1 MRVAFAG
8 TPEFAVPTLTALM
21 RSAHT
26 LVGVLTQP
34 DRARGRGRRV
44 TPSAVKRAAGTS
56 VAVDQP
62 ASLKTAADRAQLA
75 AWRPDV
81 LVVVAYGLLLPKT
94 VLEIPRLG
102 CVNLHGSL
110 LPRWRGA
117 APVERALLAGDET
130 TGVTIM
136 LMDEG
141 LDTGPML
148 LQRST
153 AIEASDTGGSLREKL
168 AALGAP
174 LVLEAL
180 EGLATG
186 ALRAHPQPIEG
197 VTYARKL
204 EKREAPIDWSRP
216 AAQIERQVRALEP
229 WPVAETSWRDEA
241 SGVCERLLVH
251 AARLSPAAD
260 APDARARGGRPQTP
274 GSQTQDAAP
283 PCGPP
288 GLIVELNAHH
298 REGYVRVQCGQGRLD
313 LLALQRPGGSR
324 LPAAEF
330 ARGARA
336 LKPQML
342 LGSGT

>member
-21 RSAHT
+21 GSAHT

-34 DRARGRGRRV
+34 DRPRGRGRRV
-44 TPSAVKRAAGTS
+44 MPSAVKRAAGTS

-62 ASLKTAADRAQLA
+62 VSLKAPADRVQLA
-75 AWRPDV
+75 AWNPDG
-81 LVVVAYGLLLPKT
+81 LGVVAYGLLLPKA
-94 VLEIPRLG
+94 VLDIPRLG
-102 CVNLHGSL
+102 CVNLHASL

-130 TGVTIM
+130 TGVTVM

-153 AIEASDTGGSLREKL
+153 AIGASDTGGSLREKL

-180 EGLATG
+180 KGLAAGT
-186 ALRAHPQPIEG
+186 LRPQPQPTEG

-216 AAQIERQVRALEP
+216 AAQIERQVRALDP
-229 WPVAETSWRDEA
+229 WPVAETLWRDEA
-241 SGVCERLLVH
+241 GVCERLLVH
-251 AARLSPAAD
+251 GARLAPAAGE
-260 APDARARGGRPQTP
+260 AGH
-274 GSQTQDAAP
+274 AALP
-283 PCGPP
+283 SGPP
-288 GLIVELNAHH
+288 GLIVEVDGDD

-324 LPAAEF
+324 LPAAVF
-330 ARGARA
+330 TRGSRA

-342 LGSGT
+342 LGGGT